1 MELVNL
7 TVIGLVQ
14 GTTEGNYSLLLQAEN
29 SDLRMPILI
38 GSFEAQAIALA
49 IEGKQLK
56 RPLTHDLL
64 ASFITLGNIQL
75 TRLVIH
81 GLIEGVFYAHLYY
94 KSDGEE
100 QFINCRPS
108 DGVALA
114 VKFGMPIS
122 INKELIDEYGIRMSE
137 ENEFIVEENE
147 QPGRPEED
155 SAEQKSKSFTDLL
168 ESYSLEQL
176 QKLLEEAERNEDY
189 EKAALIRDEITK
201 R

>member
-7 TVIGLVQ
+7 SVIGLVQ
-14 GTTEGNYSLLLQAEN
+14 GTTDGNYSLLLQAEN

-49 IEGKQLK
+49 IENKKLK

-64 ASFITLGNIQL
+64 ASFITIGNVQL

-94 KSDGEE
+94 KAEGEE

-108 DGVALA
+108 DGIALA
-114 VKFGMPIS
+114 VKFGSPIQ
-122 INKELIDEYGIRMSE
+122 INKELVDEYGIKMDE
-137 ENEFIVEENE
+137 ENDFLADEGE
-147 QPGRPEED
+147 QPGRPQED
-155 SAEQKSKSFTDLL
+155 VPQQDSKSFEDLIA
-168 ESYSLEQL
+168 SYSLEQL
-176 QKLLEEAERNEDY
+176 KKLLDDAERNEDY